1 MASVEEVVR
10 EFIVVNFLFGDT
22 QRKLSN
28 DDSLLE
34 HGIIDSTGIMELV
47 FFLEDKYSIEIE
59 ANELVPA
66 NLDSI
71 NKTVDFIKRKAAV
84 VK

>member
-1 MASVEEVVR
+1 
-10 EFIVVNFLFGDT
+10 
-22 QRKLSN
+22 
-28 DDSLLE
+28 
-34 HGIIDSTGIMELV
+34 MELV

>member
-1 MASVEEVVR
+1 MSSVEDVVR

>member
-1 MASVEEVVR
+1 MSSVEEVVR